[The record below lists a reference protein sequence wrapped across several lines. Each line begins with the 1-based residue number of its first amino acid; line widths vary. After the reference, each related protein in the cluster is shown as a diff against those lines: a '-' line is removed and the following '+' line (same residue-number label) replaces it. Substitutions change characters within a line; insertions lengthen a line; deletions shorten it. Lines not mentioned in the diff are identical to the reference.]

1 MNVAR
6 SGAST
11 PGGPVD
17 EEPTA
22 GDDAAGRPDGAR
34 SEGERRRGRPRQG
47 GGEPPAAGDGRPI
60 VNALARG
67 LSILRSF
74 RAEDRVLGTQEIAR
88 RAGLPKATAS
98 RLAQT
103 LTELGY
109 LRFVPEVGKYALS
122 SQVLTL
128 GYATLGRSGIAETAK
143 PFLDELASTGEFASA
158 LSVRDG
164 LDMMFVE
171 LVRRP
176 QAIMLNLQVGSRVP
190 IHVTAPGRAWLM
202 LADAA
207 ERRSVFDA
215 LAERHGAGWPALRDA
230 LEAALDRAA
239 RCGYAESVG
248 EWRPEH
254 NAIATALRDPIT
266 RDIYV
271 FSIGGLASVLPRHRL
286 ETALAPRIL
295 DAAQTIAS
303 RLRGFA

>member
-1 MNVAR
+1 MQ
-6 SGAST
+6 
-11 PGGPVD
+11 PGDRPTMD
-17 EEPTA
+17 EHGNDRPAPE
-22 GDDAAGRPDGAR
+22 GRK
-34 SEGERRRGRPRQG
+34 RGRPRQG
-47 GGEPPAAGDGRPI
+47 TEEPPAFSDGRPF

-122 SQVLTL
+122 SEVLTL
-128 GYATLGRSGIAETAK
+128 GYATLGRSGIAEIAR
-143 PFLDELASTGEFASA
+143 PFLDELASSGEFASA

-176 QAIMLNLQVGSRVP
+176 QAIMLNLQMGSRVP
-190 IHVTAPGRAWLM
+190 IHLTAPGRAWLM
-202 LADAA
+202 AASAD
-207 ERRSVFDA
+207 ERKAVFDA
-215 LAERHGAGWPALRDA
+215 LAARHGTAWPAQRTAVD
-230 LEAALDRAA
+230 AALARAA
-239 RCGYAESVG
+239 QCGYAASIG

-254 NAIATALRDPIT
+254 NAIATGLRDPVT
-266 RDIYV
+266 QDIYV
-271 FSIGGLASVLPRHRL
+271 FSIGGLASILTRTRL
-286 ETALAPRIL
+286 EQELGPRIL
-295 DAAQTIAS
+295 MAAQTIAS
-303 RLRGFA
+303 RLRGLA